1 MIGRRAG
8 AAELAVLGLV
18 TLMASCRSAPT
29 RLFTLEP
36 IAGVSGI
43 GRYSGPALRID
54 AVHIPPSL
62 DRIAIT
68 TDLTPGEL
76 RINELDHW
84 AAPPG
89 QLVRQALTAD
99 LAMRLPEGRVIFPHL
114 AKSRGAIGL
123 NVDILAFS
131 ADAQGARLEASWIMT
146 SDDSNPGSGGRTAS
160 LEDVTPTAGAAATA
174 RAWSTML
181 ARLADRIAGDLTAG
195 AQ

>member
-99 LAMRLPEGRVIFPHL
+99 L
-114 AKSRGAIGL
+114 
-123 NVDILAFS
+123 DILAFS